1 MIAQKATSVPAQPI
15 FKALNEW
22 RELQGWTWAD
32 ISRAIDIDEGTLAN
46 MRRRTKYLEI
56 EAINKME
63 FYLDI
68 DHQYLYKYIDKI
80 NLVLYDCP
88 LEVLSLFNSC
98 EGREALREALE
109 EFGEGTKTYCFRENE
124 AEHNFSDLGTIE
136 YDYTN
141 REGRYDL

>member
-1 MIAQKATSVPAQPI
+1 MLAQKATSVPAKPI

-32 ISRAIDIDEGTLAN
+32 IARAIDIDDGSMTN
-46 MRRRTKYLEI
+46 MRCRTKYLEI
-56 EAINKME
+56 ESINKME
-63 FYLDI
+63 YYLDI
-68 DHQYLYKYIDKI
+68 EHQFLFKYVDRI

-88 LEVLSLFNSC
+88 LDVLPMFTTD
-98 EGREALREALE
+98 EGKEALREALK
-109 EFGEGTKTYCFRENE
+109 EFSKGIKADCLKSQD
-124 AEHNFSDLGTIE
+124 FSDLGTIE